1 MIKAVTLDLWDTII
15 QSEQGPIEPY
25 VIMELESIIKTIER
39 AVKVDMDELIKAYN
53 SLVEYRGVFNPR
65 VYAKLIIALLGL
77 DINANIV
84 EEALIAYEN
93 GGSQYKPRLIDGARE
108 LLQYAKGIG
117 LKVAVIT
124 NTHFSSGTI
133 HKILMNSGIGEYI
146 DLIVSSADYEV
157 LKPHPRIFQI
167 ALQQLNI
174 NPHEAVH
181 IGDSCIRDVLGAYV
195 AGLKPVLYARR
206 QKSVDKCIRIP
217 GLKVVYSL
225 REAINVVEELLH
237 A

>member
-1 MIKAVTLDLWDTII
+1 
-15 QSEQGPIEPY
+15 
-25 VIMELESIIKTIER
+25 
-39 AVKVDMDELIKAYN
+39 
-53 SLVEYRGVFNPR
+53 
-65 VYAKLIIALLGL
+65 
-77 DINANIV
+77 
-84 EEALIAYEN
+84 
-93 GGSQYKPRLIDGARE
+93 
-108 LLQYAKGIG
+108 
-117 LKVAVIT
+117 
-124 NTHFSSGTI
+124 
-133 HKILMNSGIGEYI
+133 MNSGIGEYI

-225 REAINVVEELLH
+225 REAINVVEGLIH